1 VNLTEAASLLRE
13 ATIDDTDPVRREL
26 MMELIRETYPDVW
39 AGIVSVIDSLDV
51 AEEARIREDRLS
63 RLKSMFDPMVLDISA
78 IEPNDEMLLNSH
90 TFEMTTGRMT
100 RPGEAPDMTSKGEPW
115 SEVYPSSADPA
126 PAAEPVARGWYIAI
140 EGIDGSGK
148 TTQARRIADE
158 LFAVLFR
165 EPGDTPVG
173 DSLREIVKDRSLSM
187 NQGTEA
193 YLFAA
198 ARSELLPDVSSL
210 LDRGINVVV
219 DRSVISSIA
228 YQAERGELTTSE
240 VLEINRVAVTEAP
253 DLVILLDLP
262 VDAALERTGSSR
274 DAMEDRV
281 DMERVRERYLSM
293 ANGKIDLDYLSGV
306 PWAVVHCDG
315 MDEHSVTGYIIN
327 VLEAHGVFL

>member
-1 VNLTEAASLLRE
+1 MELTEAASLLRE
-13 ATIDDTDPVRREL
+13 ATIDDTDPVKREL
-26 MMELIRETYPDVW
+26 MMELIRETYPEVW
-39 AGIVSVIDSLDV
+39 DGIVSVIESLDL
-51 AEEARIREDRLS
+51 AEEARIREERLA
-63 RLKSMFDPMVLDISA
+63 RLKGMFAPMSLDISA
-78 IEPNDEMLLNSH
+78 IEPDDQMLLNSH
-90 TFEMTTGRMT
+90 TFEMTTGKLT
-100 RPGEAPDMTSKGEPW
+100 RPGEAPDMTSTGQRW
-115 SEVYPSSADPA
+115 SDVYPEDK
-126 PAAEPVARGWYIAI
+126 PVARGWYIAI

-173 DSLREIVKDRSLSM
+173 DALREIVKDPSVCM

-219 DRSVISSIA
+219 DRSVISSVA
-228 YQAERGELTTSE
+228 YQAERGELSTSE
-240 VLEINRVAVTEAP
+240 VLEINRVGVTEAP

-262 VDAALERTGSSR
+262 VEAALARTGGGGR
-274 DAMEDRV
+274 DAMESRV

-293 ANGKIDLDYLSGV
+293 ASGKIDLDYLSDV
-306 PWAVVHCDG
+306 PWSVVHCDG
-315 MDEHSVTGYIIN
+315 MNEDSVTGYIIN
-327 VLEAHGVFL
+327 VLEARGVFL